1 MIKHRYIELDNHN
14 LGVYMKIF
22 NRDELLSNF
31 SGDEEILRDLIEEF
45 VKKSDALIFDVEM
58 ALKKQDA
65 NLLKLHAHTLKGV
78 VSNFYAEDIRLL
90 AYDLEQLGASNNFQ
104 NADVKL
110 NQLKVK
116 MQELIR
122 ELNILQKTL

>member
-1 MIKHRYIELDNHN
+1 
-14 LGVYMKIF
+14 MKIY
-22 NRDELLSNF
+22 NRDELLANF

-45 VKKSDALIFDVEM
+45 VKKSNALILDIEM
-58 ALKKQDA
+58 ALKSQDG

-78 VSNFYAEDIRLL
+78 VSNFYSEEIRLL
-90 AYDLEQLGASNNFQ
+90 AYDLEQFGAQNNFK
-104 NADVKL
+104 NAESKL
-110 NQLKVK
+110 AQLKSK

>member
-65 NLLKLHAHTLKGV
+65 NFLKLHAHTLKGV
-78 VSNFYAEDIRLL
+78 VSNF
-90 AYDLEQLGASNNFQ
+90 
-104 NADVKL
+104 
-110 NQLKVK
+110 
-116 MQELIR
+116 
-122 ELNILQKTL
+122 

>member
-1 MIKHRYIELDNHN
+1 
-14 LGVYMKIF
+14 MKIF

-45 VKKSDALIFDVEM
+45 VKKSDALILDVEM
-58 ALKKQDA
+58 ALKKQDG

-78 VSNFYAEDIRLL
+78 VSNFYAEEIRVL
-90 AYDLEQLGASNNFQ
+90 AYDLEQLGALNNFQ

-110 NQLKVK
+110 NQLKVL